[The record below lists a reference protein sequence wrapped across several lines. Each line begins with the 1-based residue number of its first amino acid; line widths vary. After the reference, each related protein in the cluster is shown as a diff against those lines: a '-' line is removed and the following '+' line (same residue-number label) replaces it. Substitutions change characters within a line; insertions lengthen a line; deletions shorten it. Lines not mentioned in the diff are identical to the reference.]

1 MNIRIAYPE
10 LIAGIISSIFF
21 FWLYPEV
28 TSIHRIVCTMYPLID
43 IQNAP
48 LILSAAMGMLIV
60 GLYGIFGIYCILKVT
75 EKLFQGLRNKPQ
87 EMIKE

>member
-10 LIAGIISSIFF
+10 LIAGILSSICF
-21 FWLYPEV
+21 FWLFPEV
-28 TSIHRIVCTMYPLID
+28 TSLHKIVCTMYPLID

-48 LILSAAMGMLIV
+48 LILSAAMGVLII

-75 EKLFQGLRNKPQ
+75 EKLFQGLRNQPK
-87 EMIKE
+87 EMTKK